1 MGKTRL
7 IAFDLDG
14 TLTQHKTPLAQ
25 PNLGVLDRLGEK
37 YKLLMVG
44 AGMCSRIF
52 RQMNGYP
59 IDIIGNYGMQFCTY
73 NAQTK
78 ALDKVFDMHAPCD
91 RESVERRITALRER
105 FGYTDYAGENVE
117 YHDSGCVTFPLLGTK
132 ADIAA
137 KLAFDPDR
145 SKRKPLYPAVRDAFP
160 DYTVFIGGSSSF
172 DFAPFP
178 YNKYYALDK
187 YCAEYGYSHDEV
199 AYVGDD
205 YGPGGNDEAVYLSDF
220 TFVRVDDYT
229 RFGEYMREYI

>member
-25 PNLGVLDRLGEK
+25 PNLGVLDSLGEK

-73 NAQTK
+73 NAETK

-105 FGYTDYAGENVE
+105 FGYTEYTGDNVE

-145 SKRKPLYPAVRDAFP
+145 SKRKPIYPAVRDAFP

-199 AYVGDD
+199 VYVGDD

-229 RFGEYMREYI
+229 RFGEYMREYL

>member
-25 PNLGVLDRLGEK
+25 PNLGVLDSLGEK

-73 NAQTK
+73 NAETK

-105 FGYTDYAGENVE
+105 FGYTEYTGNNVE

-145 SKRKPLYPAVRDAFP
+145 SKRKPLYSAVRDAFP

-199 AYVGDD
+199 VYVGDD

-229 RFGEYMREYI
+229 RFGEYMREYL

>member
-25 PNLGVLDRLGEK
+25 PNLGVLDSLGEK

-73 NAQTK
+73 NAETK
-78 ALDKVFDMHAPCD
+78 VLDKVFDMHAPCD

-105 FGYTDYAGENVE
+105 FGYTEYTGDNVE

-199 AYVGDD
+199 VYVGDD

-229 RFGEYMREYI
+229 RFGEYMREYL

>member
-25 PNLGVLDRLGEK
+25 PNLGVLDSLGEK

-73 NAQTK
+73 NAETK

-91 RESVERRITALRER
+91 RESVDRRITALRER
-105 FGYTDYAGENVE
+105 FGYTEYTGDNVE

-199 AYVGDD
+199 VYVGDD

-229 RFGEYMREYI
+229 RFGEYMREYL

>member
-25 PNLGVLDRLGEK
+25 PNLGVLDSLGEK

-73 NAQTK
+73 NAETK

-91 RESVERRITALRER
+91 RESVVRRITALRER
-105 FGYTDYAGENVE
+105 FGYTEYTGDNVE

-145 SKRKPLYPAVRDAFP
+145 SKRKPLYPAVRNAFP

-199 AYVGDD
+199 VYVGDD

-229 RFGEYMREYI
+229 RFGEYMREYL

>member
-73 NAQTK
+73 NAETK

-105 FGYTDYAGENVE
+105 FGYTEYTGDNVE

-199 AYVGDD
+199 VYVGDD

-229 RFGEYMREYI
+229 RFGEYMREYL

>member
-25 PNLGVLDRLGEK
+25 PNLGVLDSLGEK

-59 IDIIGNYGMQFCTY
+59 IDIVGNYGMQFCTY
-73 NAQTK
+73 NAETK

-105 FGYTDYAGENVE
+105 FGYTEYTGDNVE

-199 AYVGDD
+199 VYVGDD

-229 RFGEYMREYI
+229 RFGEYMREYL

>member
-25 PNLGVLDRLGEK
+25 PNLGVLDSLGEK

-73 NAQTK
+73 NAETK

-105 FGYTDYAGENVE
+105 FGYTEYTGDNVE

-132 ADIAA
+132 ADVAA

-199 AYVGDD
+199 VYVGDD

-229 RFGEYMREYI
+229 RFGEYMREYL

>member
-25 PNLGVLDRLGEK
+25 PNLGVLDSLGEK

-59 IDIIGNYGMQFCTY
+59 IDILGNYGMQFCTY
-73 NAQTK
+73 NAETK

-105 FGYTDYAGENVE
+105 FGYTEYTGDNVE

-199 AYVGDD
+199 VYVGDD

-229 RFGEYMREYI
+229 RFGEYMREYL

>member
-25 PNLGVLDRLGEK
+25 PNLGVLDSLGEK

-44 AGMCSRIF
+44 AGMCNRIF

-73 NAQTK
+73 NAETK

-105 FGYTDYAGENVE
+105 FGYTEYTGDNVE

-199 AYVGDD
+199 VYVGDD

-229 RFGEYMREYI
+229 RFGEYMREYL

>member
-25 PNLGVLDRLGEK
+25 PNLGVLDSLGEK

-73 NAQTK
+73 NAETK
-78 ALDKVFDMHAPCD
+78 ALEKVFDMHAPCD

-105 FGYTDYAGENVE
+105 FGYTEYTGNNVE

-199 AYVGDD
+199 VYVGDD

-229 RFGEYMREYI
+229 RFGEYMREYL

>member
-25 PNLGVLDRLGEK
+25 PNLGVLDSLGEK

-73 NAQTK
+73 NAETK
-78 ALDKVFDMHAPCD
+78 ALDNVFDMHAPCD

-105 FGYTDYAGENVE
+105 FGYTEYTGDNVE

-199 AYVGDD
+199 VYVGDD

-229 RFGEYMREYI
+229 RFGEYMREYL

>member
-25 PNLGVLDRLGEK
+25 PNLGVLDSLGEK

-73 NAQTK
+73 NAETK

-105 FGYTDYAGENVE
+105 FGYTEYIGDNVE

-199 AYVGDD
+199 VYVGDD

-229 RFGEYMREYI
+229 RFGEYMREYL

>member
-25 PNLGVLDRLGEK
+25 PNLGVLDSLGEK

-52 RQMNGYP
+52 RQMNGYH

-73 NAQTK
+73 NAETK

-105 FGYTDYAGENVE
+105 FGYTEYTGDNVE

-199 AYVGDD
+199 VYVGDD

-229 RFGEYMREYI
+229 RFGEYMREYL